1 MRAVTSFLTTVV
13 VVFSSCTTEPI
24 EVASATVEEL
34 GFEWRVPY
42 AMTLNSNDHPE
53 AWTGSAVWIDRG
65 TLMLTFNDAN
75 AMEPSEVSLVATEML
90 SYNYNEVDRTVRL
103 FLEQGN
109 VTLLWNAMD
118 QRFEGDVFHQDLLR
132 ISRTEEVQQN

>member
-1 MRAVTSFLTTVV
+1 
-13 VVFSSCTTEPI
+13 
-24 EVASATVEEL
+24 
-34 GFEWRVPY
+34 
-42 AMTLNSNDHPE
+42 
-53 AWTGSAVWIDRG
+53 
-65 TLMLTFNDAN
+65 MLTFNDAN

-90 SYNYNEVDRTVRL
+90 SYNYNEVDRSVRL